1 MPSVRHWCK
10 DEQMEY
16 AKQTCL
22 EMLSV
27 ANSVFAVDPDKGK
40 QLNSD
45 AIKAHALPRIKAMLE
60 LGASEPGMA
69 VTDAELDA
77 DPMLLGVQNGV
88 VDLRSGKLLFDQP
101 EMRITK
107 FCHANHD
114 PNASCPRWLKFLDQI
129 FQGDKAT
136 IGSVQRLLGYT
147 LTGLCSEEVLVIC
160 YGYGSN
166 GKSVFNNVVQRIIGD
181 YSKTAPSS
189 LLVARRSDDSSP
201 RNDLAAMAGARYIS
215 INELQAGARLDEQV
229 VKQLAGR
236 ELIAARFLH
245 KEWFHFSTTFTAW
258 IRTNHKPIITGE
270 DDGIWRRLVI
280 LPFLRQFKNNEKDPT
295 LEEKLMGECDGILM
309 WMLKGTQDYRQIGLR
324 LSPTIRREGAQYRK
338 DSDLLGEFIQDKL
351 TVDPN
356 ARIEKSN
363 LFSIWKSWCEVNGC
377 KHGISKTFTQR
388 MAERGYVVVKSN
400 GQRFYAGVRLQSQGG
415 EGGI

>member
-1 MPSVRHWCK
+1 
-10 DEQMEY
+10 MEY
-16 AKQTCL
+16 AKQTCS
-22 EMLSV
+22 EMLIA
-27 ANSVFAVDPDKGK
+27 ANAVFSLDQDRGK
-40 QLNSD
+40 QLIKD
-45 AIKAHALPRIKAMLE
+45 AVGTHKLQRIEAMLR

-69 VTDAELDA
+69 VADAELDA

-101 EMRITK
+101 KMRITK
-107 FCHANHD
+107 FCHASHD
-114 PNASCPRWLKFLDQI
+114 PNASCPQWITFLDQV

-181 YSKTAPSS
+181 YSKTAPPS
-189 LLVARRSDDSSP
+189 LLIARRSDDSSP

-215 INELQAGARLDEQV
+215 INELQAGSRLDEQV
-229 VKQLAGR
+229 IKQLAGR
-236 ELIAARFLH
+236 ELISARFLY
-245 KEWFHFSTTFTAW
+245 KESFEFLPTFTAW
-258 IRTNHKPIITGE
+258 IRTNHKPIIMGD
-270 DDGIWRRLVI
+270 DDGIWRRPVM
-280 LPFLRQFKNNEKDPT
+280 LPFLRKFEDHEKDPK
-295 LEEKLMGECDGILM
+295 LEEKLMAERDGILM
-309 WMLKGTQDYRQIGLR
+309 WMLKGTEDYLQVGLG

-400 GQRFYAGVRLQSQGG
+400 GQRFYAGVRL
-415 EGGI
+415 

>member
-1 MPSVRHWCK
+1 
-10 DEQMEY
+10 
-16 AKQTCL
+16 
-22 EMLSV
+22 
-27 ANSVFAVDPDKGK
+27 
-40 QLNSD
+40 
-45 AIKAHALPRIKAMLE
+45 
-60 LGASEPGMA
+60 
-69 VTDAELDA
+69 
-77 DPMLLGVQNGV
+77 
-88 VDLRSGKLLFDQP
+88 
-101 EMRITK
+101 
-107 FCHANHD
+107 
-114 PNASCPRWLKFLDQI
+114 
-129 FQGDKAT
+129 
-136 IGSVQRLLGYT
+136 
-147 LTGLCSEEVLVIC
+147 
-160 YGYGSN
+160 
-166 GKSVFNNVVQRIIGD
+166 
-181 YSKTAPSS
+181 
-189 LLVARRSDDSSP
+189 
-201 RNDLAAMAGARYIS
+201 MAGARYIS
-215 INELQAGARLDEQV
+215 INELQAGSRLDEQV

-236 ELIAARFLH
+236 ELISARFLY
-245 KEWFHFSTTFTAW
+245 KESFEFSPTFTAW

-400 GQRFYAGVRLQSQGG
+400 GQRFYAGVRL
-415 EGGI
+415 